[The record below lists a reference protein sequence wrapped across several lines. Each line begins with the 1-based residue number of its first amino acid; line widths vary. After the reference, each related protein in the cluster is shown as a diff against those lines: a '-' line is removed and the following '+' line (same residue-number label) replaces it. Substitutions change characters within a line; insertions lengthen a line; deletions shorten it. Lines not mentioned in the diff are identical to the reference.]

1 VEDVLVVGEALVD
14 IVERLDGS
22 SAEHPGGSP
31 ANVALG
37 LARLGRSVHL
47 LTRIGN
53 DDRGRAVRAHLEAS
67 GVHLV
72 EGSIT
77 AQRTSTATARIDA
90 LGVAAYEFDLDWRLE
105 TRPDLARFRGLHA
118 GSIAAFLAPGG
129 DAVLDLIHAAAGR
142 LTVTYDPNARPRL
155 MGDAPPAR
163 ARVERI
169 VAQADLVKVSDED
182 LAWLTPGE
190 DPVAVALD
198 WQASGPA
205 VVVVTRGSRG
215 ALAACR
221 AGVVEVPAPHVTVI
235 DTVGAGDAFMSG
247 LIDYLAGA
255 DLLGGQRLA
264 ALRDMG
270 LTGVEE
276 MIAYAAR
283 VAAITCSRAGAD
295 PPTWAELAASCDAP
309 DEGAAPSHRDQ
320 GP

>member
-47 LTRIGN
+47 LTRIGD
-53 DDRGRAVRAHLEAS
+53 DDRGRAIRAHLVAS

-77 AQRTSTATARIDA
+77 AQRTSTATAHIDA
-90 LGVAAYEFDLDWRLE
+90 LGVATYEFDLDWRLE

-129 DAVLDLIHAAAGR
+129 DAVLDLIRAASGR
-142 LTVTYDPNARPRL
+142 LTVTYDPNVRPRL
-155 MGDAPPAR
+155 MGDAGSAR
-163 ARVERI
+163 DRVERI
-169 VAQADLVKVSDED
+169 AAQADLVKVSDED

-190 DPVAVALD
+190 DPLEVARA
-198 WQASGPA
+198 WQAAGPA
-205 VVVVTRGSRG
+205 VVVVTRGNRG
-215 ALAACR
+215 ALAASR
-221 AGVVEVPAPHVTVI
+221 AGVVEVAAPDVTVV

-255 DLLGGQRLA
+255 DLLGAPRSA
-264 ALRDMG
+264 ALRDIE
-270 LTGVEE
+270 LTSVEE

-295 PPTWAELAASCDAP
+295 PPTRAELTGGS
-309 DEGAAPSHRDQ
+309 
-320 GP
+320 